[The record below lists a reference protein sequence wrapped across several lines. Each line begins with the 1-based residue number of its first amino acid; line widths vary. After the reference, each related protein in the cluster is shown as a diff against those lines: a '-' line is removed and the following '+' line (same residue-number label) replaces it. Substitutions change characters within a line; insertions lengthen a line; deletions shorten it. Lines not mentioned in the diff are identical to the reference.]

1 MVIKKSQNQKG
12 RMRTNKCPSE
22 STSRLD
28 KIDKEEN
35 IIYEILH
42 QLDGLEI
49 ALAHDTLNKIHLI
62 LSFAKN
68 PIDITK
74 IRESWFPEIE
84 EEHKHNAMKYLKI
97 DGHDHT
103 CIAHT
108 NQIYIYHRTSLWY
121 SKLCA
126 NQCLYYMLTKDG
138 SKCHRK
144 LTKTNLL
151 NDYRITRFEDPLV
164 NFLKNNSVYKRNPI
178 TKELEILR
186 ILK

>member
-1 MVIKKSQNQKG
+1 MN
-12 RMRTNKCPSE
+12 NKE
-22 STSRLD
+22 LEF
-28 KIDKEEN
+28 DKEEN

-62 LSFAKN
+62 LSFAKS

-84 EEHKHNAMKYLKI
+84 EERKKTAMKNPKTH
-97 DGHDHT
+97 GHDHT

-108 NQIYIYHRTSLWY
+108 NQLYIYHRTSLWY
-121 SKLCA
+121 SKLCTD
-126 NQCLYYMLTKDG
+126 QCLYYALTKEG
-138 SKCHRK
+138 AKCLRK

-151 NDYRITRFEDPLV
+151 NDYRMTRYEPPLV
-164 NFLKNNSVYKRNPI
+164 HFLKNNSVYKKNPI
-178 TKELEILR
+178 TKELEILT

>member
-1 MVIKKSQNQKG
+1 MANKDLIKS
-12 RMRTNKCPSE
+12 
-22 STSRLD
+22 
-28 KIDKEEN
+28 EEN
-35 IIYEILH
+35 IIYEILY

-62 LSFAKN
+62 LSFAKT
-68 PIDITK
+68 PIDINR

-84 EEHKHNAMKYLKI
+84 EERKVNAMKNPKI
-97 DGHDHT
+97 HGHDHT

-121 SKLCA
+121 YKLCA
-126 NQCLYYMLTKDG
+126 NQCLYYALTKDR
-138 SKCHRK
+138 SKCLRK

-151 NDYRITRFEDPLV
+151 NDYKTTRFEDPLV
-164 NFLKNNSVYKRNPI
+164 NFLKDNSVYKKNLI
-178 TKELEILR
+178 TQELEVLT